1 MTQSRLFLPT
11 LCVLSTAINVVSSFT
26 ILTTNTALRIPTCPK
41 FAQTKTRLYSNI
53 DDDLSR
59 QLEKAKELLAKAK
72 AKVAE
77 EEKKKEEDAATIV
90 AEDLDKKEIDKK
102 TSVTKSIDDN
112 GLITTD
118 GELMAALSEEEDWE
132 LKDLMDV
139 FEDEIADSKGT
150 STLAD
155 RDVAASI
162 FNMRMNM
169 HNEDYR
175 KVFDKRNFF
184 IGEDN

>member
-1 MTQSRLFLPT
+1 MPSETGGRDLQDTEWRSNTEGSATSGLLF
-11 LCVLSTAINVVSSFT
+11 
-26 ILTTNTALRIPTCPK
+26 
-41 FAQTKTRLYSNI
+41 
-53 DDDLSR
+53 
-59 QLEKAKELLAKAK
+59 
-72 AKVAE
+72 
-77 EEKKKEEDAATIV
+77 AATIV

-162 FNMRMNM
+162 LNMRMNM